1 MNDVTLDGW
10 MEQRMDVGM
19 MDGRFDRDGR
29 IDGWDDRDG
38 WVNTE

>member
-1 MNDVTLDGW
+1 
-10 MEQRMDVGM
+10 MDFEM
-19 MDGRFDRDGR
+19 MDGKFDRDGR